1 MKKGIFGQNVE
12 TFEQIKIGKGKK
24 SITVSAHVITTNTK
38 LFIYHGRDC
47 IGMAGVVRPKDF
59 NYEVLLRLAQHQPS
73 DEYAVV

>member
-1 MKKGIFGQNVE
+1 MKKGIFGQNIRTIE
-12 TFEQIKIGKGKK
+12 PIRIGKGKK
-24 SITVSAHVITTNTK
+24 SIEVKARVITTNTK
-38 LFIYHGRDC
+38 LFIYHEKDC